1 MRKRIDMA
9 EDNQEVKSSS
19 GGKGLIIV
27 LIALVVVLL
36 LAVVG
41 GGYFLYSQGVL
52 NNGNT
57 QTAQEEVKKE
67 ASTAGESFKADIN
80 DLVLN
85 LTDSRGK
92 EKLMKLSFSIKS
104 NEPTIAAIV
113 EQYKAEIVD
122 VVISQISSRSSEELL
137 TVGGKNLLKDELVQD
152 INSVINNVTKSDSKI
167 AQNCVQTILFT
178 TFVIK

>member
-1 MRKRIDMA
+1 MA
-9 EDNQEVKSSS
+9 DDNQESKSSG
-19 GGKGLIIV
+19 GGKGLMIV
-27 LIALVVVLL
+27 LIALVVVLI
-36 LAVVG
+36 LAVIG
-41 GGYFLYSQGVL
+41 GGFFLYSSGAL
-52 NNGNT
+52 GGNNP
-57 QTAQEEVKKE
+57 QSAQEEVKKE
-67 ASTAGESFKADIN
+67 ESSEKGDSFKADIA

-113 EQYKAEIVD
+113 EEFKAEIVD

-137 TVGGKNLLKDELVQD
+137 TVGGKNLLKDELLQD
-152 INSVINNVTKSDSKI
+152 INNVINEVTASNSKVARNNVK
-167 AQNCVQTILFT
+167 QILFT

>member
-1 MRKRIDMA
+1 MA
-9 EDNQEVKSSS
+9 EENNQEAKSSG
-19 GGKGLIIV
+19 GGKGLMIV
-27 LIALVVVLL
+27 LIALVVILL

-41 GGYFLYSQGVL
+41 GGYFLYSQGIL
-52 NNGNT
+52 SGNNQATT
-57 QTAQEEVKKE
+57 QEVAKEE
-67 ASTAGESFKADIN
+67 ASDQGASFKADIN

-104 NEPTIAAIV
+104 TEPTIAAIV
-113 EQYKAEIVD
+113 ENYKAEIID

-137 TVGGKNLLKDELVQD
+137 TVGGKNLLKDELLQD
-152 INSVINNVTKSDSKI
+152 INNVINEVTKGKPEVAKNSVK
-167 AQNCVQTILFT
+167 QILFT